1 MAVIVKYVVV
11 RDGVEK
17 MTFTTKKE
25 ADAYDK
31 MLDIAENL
39 NGFIGASGL
48 GLSDETLEGLSLY
61 LAENR
66 ELMTAILK
74 GAPPRP
80 KADESTDEAP
90 EKPVK
95 KAASPKTPRA
105 VKKKP

>member
-39 NGFIGASGL
+39 HAFIGASGL
-48 GLSDETLEGLSLY
+48 DLSEETLENLSMY

-66 ELMTAILK
+66 EQAGAILK
-74 GAPPRP
+74 GATPRP
-80 KADESTDEAP
+80 KADEAPKEASA
-90 EKPVK
+90 KPAK
-95 KAASPKTPRA
+95 KAASAKTP
-105 VKKKP
+105 KKKA

>member
-39 NGFIGASGL
+39 HGFIGASGL
-48 GLSDETLEGLSLY
+48 DLSDEILEGLSLY

-66 ELMTAILK
+66 DQAGAILK
-74 GAPPRP
+74 GASPRP
-80 KADESTDEAP
+80 KADAAP
-90 EKPVK
+90 DAAPAKPVK
-95 KAASPKTPRA
+95 KTASPKAP
-105 VKKKP
+105 KKKA

>member
-39 NGFIGASGL
+39 QLF
-48 GLSDETLEGLSLY
+48 LEGSDLEIPEGLLEPLSLF
-61 LAENR
+61 LAEKR
-66 ELMTAILK
+66 DQVGSLLK
-74 GAPPRP
+74 GGAAKP
-80 KADESTDEAP
+80 KAEIPQEAAAH
-90 EKPVK
+90 K
-95 KAASPKTPRA
+95 KAGRPAKA
-105 VKKKP
+105 KAKK

>member
-1 MAVIVKYVVV
+1 MAVIVKFVVV

-39 NGFIGASGL
+39 HGFIGASGL
-48 GLSDETLEGLSLY
+48 DFPDEMLESLSLY

-66 ELMTAILK
+66 DPLGAILK
-74 GAPPRP
+74 GSAPRL
-80 KADESTDEAP
+80 KAESAP
-90 EKPVK
+90 EKVSDKPPK
-95 KAASPKTPRA
+95 KAASSAKTP
-105 VKKKP
+105 KKKA

>member
-39 NGFIGASGL
+39 HAFIGASGL
-48 GLSDETLEGLSLY
+48 DLSEESLENLSMY
-61 LAENR
+61 MAEHR
-66 ELMTAILK
+66 DQLGAILK
-74 GAPPRP
+74 GATPRP
-80 KADESTDEAP
+80 QADEAP
-90 EKPVK
+90 EGAPGKSSKKSASAKAPKK
-95 KAASPKTPRA
+95 KA
-105 VKKKP
+105 